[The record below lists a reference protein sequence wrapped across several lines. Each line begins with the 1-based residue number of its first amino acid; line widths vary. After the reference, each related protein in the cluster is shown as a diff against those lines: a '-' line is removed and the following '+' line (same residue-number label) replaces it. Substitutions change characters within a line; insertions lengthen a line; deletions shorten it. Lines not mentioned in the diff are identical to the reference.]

1 MWYIS
6 KHTISFH
13 CTSLVL
19 EPVWLLSTCHHNS
32 VQLLS
37 CVWLCNPIDCS
48 MPGFPVHHHSQSLL
62 KIMSPE
68 LVMVSNHLILCHP
81 LLLLPS
87 VFPSIRVFSNESVL
101 RIRWPKYWSSAS
113 ASILPMNAQ
122 DWFPLELTSLI
133 LQPEGLSRVFSN
145 NTVREHQ
152 FFGAQLSIWS
162 NSHIHTWLLEK
173 P

>member
-1 MWYIS
+1 MEKNPQFS
-6 KHTISFH
+6 
-13 CTSLVL
+13 SLTQS
-19 EPVWLLSTCHHNS
+19 WLT
-32 VQLLS
+32 
-37 CVWLCNPIDCS
+37 LCDVMDCS

-113 ASILPMNAQ
+113 ASILPMNTQ
-122 DWFPLELTSLI
+122 DWFLSGFTGWISL
-133 LQPEGLSRVFSN
+133 QFKGLSRIFP
-145 NTVREHQ
+145 NTTVQKHQ
-152 FFGAQLSIWS
+152 FYGTQLSLYSI
-162 NSHIHTWLLEK
+162 SHIQLEKQLEK

>member
-1 MWYIS
+1 MEKNPQFS
-6 KHTISFH
+6 
-13 CTSLVL
+13 SLTQS
-19 EPVWLLSTCHHNS
+19 WLT
-32 VQLLS
+32 
-37 CVWLCNPIDCS
+37 LCDVMDCS